1 MTGRTTEVKRDTKET
16 RIDLT
21 LGMDTRDISVTTGIP
36 FFDHM
41 LNAMAFHGGF
51 SLLIKAEGDLEVDP
65 HHLVEDT
72 GIVLGTAFK
81 KIISDFGPVK
91 RFGHSIIPMD
101 EALSE
106 AVVDASGRSFLVYRS
121 NFPQEYSGNFHM
133 PLLNEFF
140 TSLSHAGGMTIH
152 LECRYGSNSH
162 HMAESLFKALG
173 KALNEAF
180 TIQERGE
187 VLSTKGIL

>member
-1 MTGRTTEVKRDTKET
+1 MSGRTAEVKRETKET
-16 RIDLT
+16 RIDLI
-21 LGMDTRDISVTTGIP
+21 LGMDNRDIAVSTGIP

-51 SLLIKAEGDLEVDP
+51 SLLINAEGDLDVDP

-81 KIISDFGPVK
+81 KIIADFGPVN

-106 AVVDASGRSFLVYRS
+106 AVIDASGRAFLVYKAV
-121 NFPQEYSGNFHM
+121 FPQEYSGNFHM

-140 TSLSHAGGMTIH
+140 TALAHSGGITVH
-152 LECRYGSNSH
+152 LECRYGNNSH

-173 KALNEAF
+173 KALGKAF
-180 TIQERGE
+180 SPHNRGK